1 MVLVPNW
8 EDKKIKIRD
17 VVYSNLNS
25 SMSRLTE
32 SGSKT
37 SKDAEYWP
45 HSMYCLYRSIKA
57 INTDTDILTYLF
69 KNYSYSLIQD
79 ALNSKINQKVSQLSL
94 VESSLLKDGT
104 SSSLLS

>member
-1 MVLVPNW
+1 LILVPNW
-8 EDKKIKIRD
+8 EDKKLKIRD

-32 SGSKT
+32 GGSKT
-37 SKDAEYWP
+37 NKDAEYWP

-79 ALNSKINQKVSQLSL
+79 ALNSKISQKASQLSL
-94 VESSLLKDGT
+94 MKSSLLKDDT